1 MSLEK
6 IKGELYELV
15 DYLIDNDSYLKGKLK
30 DKKVSRNNVRED
42 IEKDLKK
49 GVSKSTE
56 EILVKQLDNLEE
68 NRGGELLKKYGGL
81 LLNSSVLKRNGV
93 GDKSKKDFVISVDK
107 ELFNS
112 SDGLIKLG
120 KLCGDKIEKMRKAKN
135 KVKGKLIK
143 DGIKNDYSKE

>member
-15 DYLIDNDSYLKGKLK
+15 DYLVDNDSYLKGKLK
-30 DKKVSRNNVRED
+30 GKKVSRNSVRED
-42 IEKDLKK
+42 IEKDLKS

-56 EILVKQLDNLEE
+56 EILIKQLNNLEE
-68 NRGGELLKKYGGL
+68 NRGEELLKKYGGL

-93 GDKSKKDFVISVDK
+93 GDKSKKDFIISVDK

-112 SDGLIKLG
+112 NDGLMKLD
-120 KLCGDKIEKMRKAKN
+120 KLCGDKIEKLRKAKN

-143 DGIKNDYSKE
+143 DGLKNDYSK

>member
-6 IKGELYELV
+6 IKGELQELV
-15 DYLIDNDSYLKGKLK
+15 DYLIDGDSYLKSKLK

-68 NRGGELLKKYGGL
+68 NRGEELLKKYGSL
-81 LLNSSVLKRNGV
+81 LLNPSVLKRNGV
-93 GDKSKKDFVISVDK
+93 GDKSKKDFVISADK

-135 KVKGKLIK
+135 KIKGKLIK
-143 DGIKNDYSKE
+143 EAIEKEKN